1 MTLREEIIMLAEELA
16 RLQERKPDAVVRRCG
31 FSAYGYRRLVE
42 GRDFR
47 DSTGQKMRKE
57 LLNRWPLGLPL
68 PKGIE
73 R

>member
-1 MTLREEIIMLAEELA
+1 MNLREELIMLAEELA
-16 RLQERKPDAVVRRCG
+16 KIQERSPESVMRRCG
-31 FSAYGYRRLVE
+31 GGPVFYQRTKE

-47 DSTGQKMRKE
+47 DSTAQRVRKE
-57 LLNRWPLGLPL
+57 MLNRWPLGLPL